1 MSRFVTC
8 ILCCFVLTAYA
19 QKNVVYNTED
29 NIKVTFVVDEYDT
42 PYYITVKGPS
52 LSVAGVIIQTSH
64 DRGKDENWNTYDDYR
79 YCIYKEN
86 DVNYLPDNDMTT
98 PFNNGD
104 NCTYVTIRYVTI
116 NNVVKDRYI
125 TVTQGNKTLTSK
137 VKHMTTIE
145 KHKTK

>member
-1 MSRFVTC
+1 MTQM
-8 ILCCFVLTAYA
+8 THA

-52 LSVAGVIIQTSH
+52 LSAAGVIIQTSH

-79 YCIYKEN
+79 YCIYKED

-98 PFNNGD
+98 PFND
-104 NCTYVTIRYVTI
+104 DSSTCVTIRYVTI
-116 NNVVKDRYI
+116 NNVIKDRYI
-125 TVTQGNKTLTSK
+125 TVTQGNNTLTSK
-137 VKHMTTIE
+137 VKHMSFKMTTNK
-145 KHKTK
+145 KHNTK